1 MDFKM
6 LKRLFFFS
14 VSAALFLS
22 LSGCEPQNKG
32 LTCGDGIQ
40 NGDET
45 GVDCGGS
52 CPPCQIINLEGK
64 AQKGPFLNGSSVQ
77 LAALDTL
84 LNATGASFNTQIL
97 DNTGSY
103 SFNGI
108 SLPSPYATLRVDGF
122 YFNEVCGKP
131 SDAQITLNG
140 IVDLRVPGKVN
151 INTLTHLEKARVEF
165 LTQQGVPFN
174 IAKTTALKEILTVF
188 EIDTTVIVPKAEYL
202 DLSASSEADAV
213 LIAITSILQG
223 YRSESEF
230 SDLMANIITDMRTD
244 GVLNSASIGSA
255 LMSHAKAIDTNI
267 IRQNLINRYDQMGI
281 PISVPNF
288 GKHITNYISKSAHV
302 GNKLIVSFP
311 EQGNFGKNILNTQDS
326 VYTYLT
332 HYSLAAELP
341 NDCVTLKVRISRTFG
356 ACFACW
362 YYSAGNNYGWSVGQ
376 YQTTARVQEFT
387 QTGPLSDLDIYF
399 ERGTFK
405 VEFFVNGATTPAR
418 VKEFVVN

>member
-1 MDFKM
+1 MM
-6 LKRLFFFS
+6 LKRLLYFS
-14 VSAALFLS
+14 VSSVLIFS
-22 LSGCEPQNKG
+22 LHSCQTQTSG

-45 GVDCGGS
+45 GIDCGGS

-77 LAALDTL
+77 LAALDTA

-108 SLPSPYATLRVDGF
+108 TLPSAYATLRVDGF

-140 IVDLRVPGKVN
+140 IVDLRVPGTVN

-165 LTQQGVPFN
+165 LTQQGVPFET
-174 IAKTTALKEILTVF
+174 AKTTALKEILTVF
-188 EIDTTVIVPKAEYL
+188 QIDTTVTVPKAEYL
-202 DLSASSEADAV
+202 DLSASSEADAI

-244 GVLNSASIGSA
+244 GVLNSTSLRSA
-255 LMSHAKAIDTNI
+255 LLSHAKAIDTNA
-267 IRQNLINRYDQMGI
+267 IRQNLIDRYDQMGY
-281 PISVPNF
+281 PLVVPNF
-288 GKHITNYISKSAHV
+288 GKHITNFINKSQPLADQI
-302 GNKLIVSFP
+302 IVSFP
-311 EQGNFGKNILNTQDS
+311 EEGNFGKNILNNQDS
-326 VYTYLT
+326 IFTYLT
-332 HYSLAAELP
+332 NYSLSAELP
-341 NDCVTLKVRISRTFG
+341 SDCVTLKIRISRTFG

-362 YYSAGNNYGWSVGQ
+362 YYQTGNNYGWSIGQ

-387 QTGPLSDLDIYF
+387 QTGPLSDLNIYF

-405 VEFFVNGATTPAR
+405 VEYFINGETTPSR
-418 VKEFVVN
+418 IKEFSVI